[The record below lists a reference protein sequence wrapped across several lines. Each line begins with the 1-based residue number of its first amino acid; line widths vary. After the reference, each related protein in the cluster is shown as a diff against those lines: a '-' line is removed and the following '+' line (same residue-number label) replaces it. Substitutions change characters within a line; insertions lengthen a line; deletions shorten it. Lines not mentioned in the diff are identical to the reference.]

1 MMSES
6 HSHNRILLLDYMRV
20 VTAFLVIFGH
30 LYDPTP
36 DNYVRMFIYQ
46 FHMPLFF
53 IVSGMLHR
61 AKPVGYLAKR
71 LLWPVVIFVWF
82 YYLLCY
88 PLYHYGIWQGA
99 TQTQL
104 KPFFPFIGATCK
116 DLVRYF
122 MDCKGWGP
130 SWFIIA
136 LFYVKLMTA
145 GADALAAGC
154 SQGIS
159 GTKRNG
165 CRLGRG
171 LLMTAVML
179 IPVGI
184 GLLVVYQYG
193 RWQGYPA
200 WRNVGYLANALM
212 AWPYYQVGRLFAPY
226 LEPYVVRW
234 NAKGKNLA
242 MALLCF
248 AVVCLLMTFNG
259 GTSMFAILF
268 GHLPMP
274 WNFVC
279 CYLSGGVGTWMLL
292 HGCLLLPRQI
302 GTRGTR
308 LVRLAATSLMG
319 VVGFQYFFCE
329 VVRHTIGLEQLYWLS
344 FMLSMLIYA
353 VCVCLW
359 QFCRHLRLVV

>member
-1 MMSES
+1 MSEW
-6 HSHNRILLLDYMRV
+6 HTNNRILLLDYMRV

-53 IVSGMLHR
+53 VVSGMLHR

-88 PLYHYGIWQGA
+88 PLYHCGIWQGA
-99 TQTQL
+99 TQTQQL
-104 KPFFPFIGATCK
+104 PFLPFIGATCK
-116 DLVRYF
+116 DLMLYF
-122 MDCKGWGP
+122 IDCKGWGP

-136 LFYVKLMTA
+136 LFYVKLMTI
-145 GADALAAGC
+145 GADALTADCKQRIPSQKRSINRLWRGC
-154 SQGIS
+154 QVF
-159 GTKRNG
+159 
-165 CRLGRG
+165 
-171 LLMTAVML
+171 MML

-184 GLLVVYQYG
+184 GFFIVYQYG
-193 RWQGYPA
+193 RWQGYPT

-212 AWPYYQVGRLFAPY
+212 AWPYYQIGRLFAPC
-226 LEPYVVRW
+226 LGQYVVRW
-234 NAKGKNLA
+234 KAKSKNLVV
-242 MALLCF
+242 ALLCC
-248 AVVCLLMTFNG
+248 AVVCLLVALNG

-268 GHLPMP
+268 GHLARP

-279 CYLSGGVGTWMLL
+279 CYLSGVAGTWMLL
-292 HGCLLLPRQI
+292 HSCLLFPQQL
-302 GTRGTR
+302 GARGTR
-308 LVRLAATSLMG
+308 FVRLAATSLMG

-329 VVRHTIGLEQLYWLS
+329 VVRHTIGLEQPYWLS
-344 FMLSMLIYA
+344 FLLSLLIYA
-353 VCVCLW
+353 ICVCLW
-359 QFCRHLRLVV
+359 QFCRYLHLAE